1 MDDDRKGPFAPDD
14 GDYWSLTRGKSFL
27 ANDTSTQVLF
37 FFGYRNT
44 FYKECMKE
52 VSKMI
57 IKKNYAALAMN
68 CAVAMIEK

>member
-1 MDDDRKGPFAPDD
+1 MMVIWEIMMRTVMLINA
-14 GDYWSLTRGKSFL
+14 
-27 ANDTSTQVLF
+27 QVLF

-57 IKKNYAALAMN
+57 IKENDAALAMN
-68 CAVAMIEK
+68 CAGGND

>member
-1 MDDDRKGPFAPDD
+1 MLINA
-14 GDYWSLTRGKSFL
+14 
-27 ANDTSTQVLF
+27 QVLF

-57 IKKNYAALAMN
+57 IKKNDAALAMN
-68 CAVAMIEK
+68 CAGGND